1 MTQKLMDLRRTIEFL
16 KERGELLVVRG
27 EVDPIYEI
35 AGIQKALENGPVLLF
50 ENIKGYPGVRDIG
63 NIFSREERVAA
74 LFDVADYK
82 KLKFK
87 CVEAMQNPIPPIV
100 VAGGPCQEVVIK
112 DDIDVMAT
120 LPIIKHTEDDAGRI
134 MGGGVIPTTEPW
146 VPRGSDLA
154 FKRMHFRGKD
164 WASLHVIRSTHL
176 GYAIRE
182 HKSENIPLTVNIGVP
197 PAVMLVAG
205 AFTIHPIL
213 PYGSDELGIAGAMQG
228 SPVELCKAK
237 TVDAYAIAN
246 SEWVI
251 EGYSTP
257 EMVWE
262 CEEAE
267 RIGKERVAP
276 FWPEWFGYVA
286 KATKIPKFQVTAI
299 THRKDRPVFFTPLA
313 HSFEHENMAGPLREA
328 CFYELAERLV
338 PGLVQDV
345 NILHGIKVN
354 AGVVYKV
361 RKRNHADDAFLK
373 NILQAALAVSWA
385 RLVVAVDE
393 GVDIYNA
400 DEVLWAIV
408 TMTNYDTGLI
418 KAAPGAMGVSV
429 VPAADVS
436 RIKGGGFD
444 IGGLGID
451 ATRLFALKDEF
462 KRAHYP
468 VDRIDL
474 RKWFTE
480 EQISAVRQQQC
491 EYARFL
497 AAIGG

>member
-1 MTQKLMDLRRTIEFL
+1 MTQEITDMRRTIEFL
-16 KERGELLVVRG
+16 KERGEVLVVEG

-50 ENIKGYPGVRDIG
+50 QNIKGYPGVRDIG

-74 LFDVADYK
+74 LFDVADHK
-82 KLKFK
+82 QLKFK
-87 CVEAMQNPIPPIV
+87 CVSAMEDPIPPV
-100 VAGGPCQEVVIK
+100 TLADGPCQEVVIK

-134 MGGGVIPTTEPW
+134 MGGGVIPGVKPW
-146 VPRGSDLA
+146 VPRGSDLS

-176 GYAIRE
+176 GYAVKD
-182 HKSENIPLTVNIGVP
+182 HQGENIPLTVNIGVP

-205 AFTIHPIL
+205 ALTLHPVL
-213 PYGSDELGIAGAMQG
+213 PHGADELGIAGALQG

-251 EGYSTP
+251 EGYCTP
-257 EMVWE
+257 DMVWE
-262 CEEAE
+262 CDEAE

-286 KATKIPKFQVTAI
+286 KATRIQKFQVTGI
-299 THRKDRPVFFTPLA
+299 THRRDRPIFFTPLA
-313 HSFEHENMAGPLREA
+313 HSFEHENMAKPLREA
-328 CFYELAERLV
+328 CFYELAERIE

-345 NILHGIKVN
+345 NILHGIKIN

-361 RKRNHADDAFLK
+361 KKRNKADDAFLK
-373 NILQAALAVSWA
+373 NIVEAALAVSWA

-393 GVDIYNA
+393 DVDIYSA

-408 TMTNYDTGLI
+408 IMTNYDTGLI

-444 IGGLGID
+444 IGGLGVD
-451 ATRLFALKDEF
+451 ATRPFGLKDKF

-468 VDRIDL
+468 ADQIDL

-480 EQISAVRQQQC
+480 EQIGAVRQQQC
-491 EYARFL
+491 EYARLL
-497 AAIGG
+497 ARRGG